1 MSKSMLIDATQ
12 AEETRVVLL
21 SGNRVEDFDFETE
34 SRKQLKGNIY
44 LARVTRVEPSL
55 QAAFVEYG
63 GNRHGFLAFSEIHPD
78 YYRIPVED
86 REALLAEERAEDA
99 VAQAAAEDAPATTPE
114 ERAEARAH
122 NDADD
127 DEDGGAPAPA
137 PESIGG
143 DDTDGD
149 DDDVR
154 PRKNLSRRYK
164 IQEVVTRRQIMLVQ
178 VVKEER
184 GNKGAALTTYLS
196 LAGRYC
202 VLMPN
207 TARGGGV
214 SRKITNI
221 ADRKRLKQIVE
232 GLEVPEGMA
241 VIVRTAGSQRT
252 KTEIKRDYEYL
263 LRLWD
268 QIREKTLTSS
278 APCLIYE
285 EANLIKRSIRDL
297 YTRDIDEV
305 LVEGEDG
312 YRIAK
317 DFMRTLVPSHAKR
330 VQPYKEQTV
339 PLFHRYQ
346 IEGQLDAIHNPVVQL
361 KSGGY
366 LVMSQTEALV
376 AIDVNSGR
384 ATRERNIE
392 ETALKTNLEAA
403 DEVARQLRLR
413 DMAGL
418 VVIDFI
424 DMDEPRNQH
433 AVERR
438 MKDAMKN
445 DRARIQLGRISH
457 FGLMELSRQRLRPSV
472 FEASTQVCVQCA
484 GSGRVRST
492 DSTAL
497 HVLRAIEEEGIK
509 QKANEIAVYVPSEVG
524 FYILNKKRD
533 ALATIEERYGF
544 RVFLEADDSLVP
556 PDMRIER
563 MLPKAASERIDLAAP
578 IVAPHVEEDD
588 EDIEIEADAEVET
601 EERDEERRPKRSRR
615 RRRRGGDKRAAE
627 QQDQGESV
635 SEEAEESEESGESN
649 AAAADGDAAAGDDED
664 GNKKRRRRGKRGGR
678 RRSRR
683 GNGEE
688 GVGANE
694 NGEGTEQTDE
704 AASESQNSQAAP
716 AEQNENEQQTE
727 APAAAD
733 APQVTEEA
741 PAEVKEVASDAA
753 PAEAEAEAPAVVEEK
768 PKRKPRVRRK
778 KAVDAEAAP
787 AAESDDKADKTDK
800 TEAKPAAK
808 PRRRS
813 RAKKAETVEA
823 VEVVAEAPK
832 ADTAPAPSAPAPAP
846 APAAPAE
853 EAPAA
858 LSSGNGSDTIAETA
872 PAEPEKTSDDGSNV
886 VEVESTAKDGKTR
899 RGWWNRLIP
908 S

>member
-86 REALLAEERAEDA
+86 REALLAEERAEDE
-99 VAQAAAEDAPATTPE
+99 VAAAAAAGEDVPAPTPE
-114 ERAEARAH
+114 ERAEARASH
-122 NDADD
+122 ATGDE
-127 DEDGGAPAPA
+127 DEDGPPAPP

-154 PRKNLSRRYK
+154 PRKNISRRYK
-164 IQEVVTRRQIMLVQ
+164 IQEVITRRQIMLVQ

-232 GLEVPEGMA
+232 GLELPEGMA

-376 AIDVNSGR
+376 AVDVNSGR

-509 QKANEIAVYVPSEVG
+509 QKASEIAVFVPSEVG

-563 MLPKAASERIDLAAP
+563 MLPKSASERIDLAAP

-588 EDIEIEADAEVET
+588 EEVEIEADAEEQ
-601 EERDEERRPKRSRR
+601 ERDEERRPKRSRR
-615 RRRRGGDKRAAE
+615 RRRRGGEKRAAE
-627 QQDQGESV
+627 QQDQGDSV
-635 SEEAEESEESGESN
+635 SEEAKDAEQSDEEK
-649 AAAADGDAAAGDDED
+649 AAAADGEAATGDDED

-688 GVGANE
+688 GAAANE
-694 NGEGTEQTDE
+694 NGEGVEQTGADASEGQDSQVASSTEQGE
-704 AASESQNSQAAP
+704 QADAVTP
-716 AEQNENEQQTE
+716 EVTE
-727 APAAAD
+727 APAK
-733 APQVTEEA
+733 VE
-741 PAEVKEVASDAA
+741 DAA
-753 PAEAEAEAPAVVEEK
+753 PDAVPVEAAASAEAPAVEEEK
-768 PKRKPRVRRK
+768 PKRKPRARRK
-778 KAVDAEAAP
+778 KVVEAEAAPAP
-787 AAESDDKADKTDK
+787 AAESDEKAEKA
-800 TEAKPAAK
+800 EEKPAK

-813 RAKKAETVEA
+813 RAKKAVAAEA
-823 VEVVAEAPK
+823 VDEAPK
-832 ADTAPAPSAPAPAP
+832 EDAAPVKET
-846 APAAPAE
+846 PAAAAE
-853 EAPAA
+853 EV
-858 LSSGNGSDTIAETA
+858 SSGNGSDKIAETA
-872 PAEPEKTSDDGSNV
+872 SPEPEKAPDDGNTV
-886 VEVESTAKDGKTR
+886 VDVDSPAKEGKTR

>member
-1 MSKSMLIDATQ
+1 MSKRMLIDATQ
-12 AEETRVVLL
+12 EEETRVVLL

-86 REALLAEERAEDA
+86 REALLAEEREGGAPAEDPSEESA
-99 VAQAAAEDAPATTPE
+99 VEVPDMPVDAAGD
-114 ERAEARAH
+114 
-122 NDADD
+122 DD
-127 DEDGGAPAPA
+127 DEDAPPAPP
-137 PESIGG
+137 PESVGG
-143 DDTDGD
+143 DDTDDAED
-149 DDDVR
+149 DR

-221 ADRKRLKQIVE
+221 ADRKRLKQVVE
-232 GLEVPEGMA
+232 GLDVPEGMA

-263 LRLWD
+263 LRLWS

-278 APCLIYE
+278 APCLIHE

-297 YTRDIDEV
+297 YTSDIGEV

-366 LVMSQTEALV
+366 LVMNQTEALV

-424 DMDEPRNQH
+424 DMDESRNQH

-438 MKDAMKN
+438 MKEAMKN

-472 FEASTQVCVQCA
+472 FEASTQVCSQCS

-509 QKANEIAVYVPSEVG
+509 QKSNEIAVFVPSEVG

-533 ALATIEERYGF
+533 ALAAIEQRYGF
-544 RVFLEADDSLVP
+544 RVFLEADESLIP

-563 MLPKAASERIDLAAP
+563 MIPKPASEKLDLAAP
-578 IVAPHVEEDD
+578 ITAAPVVHDD
-588 EDIEIEADAEVET
+588 EDEDEVS
-601 EERDEERRPKRSRR
+601 EERDDERRSKRSRR
-615 RRRRGGDKRAAE
+615 RRRRGGDKRASE
-627 QQDQGESV
+627 QQDQGDSV
-635 SEEAEESEESGESN
+635 SEEAEAGE
-649 AAAADGDAAAGDDED
+649 DAAAEAAGGENAPAGGEDED
-664 GNKKRRRRGKRGGR
+664 GAKKRRRRGKRGGR

-688 GVGANE
+688 GATAQDNADGAE
-694 NGEGTEQTDE
+694 QPADQAAATDDDSGE
-704 AASESQNSQAAP
+704 SAAP
-716 AEQNENEQQTE
+716 AEET
-727 APAAAD
+727 
-733 APQVTEEA
+733 VT
-741 PAEVKEVASDAA
+741 AEAA
-753 PAEAEAEAPAVVEEK
+753 PAPEEQPEETQAEETK
-768 PKRKPRVRRK
+768 PKRKPRTRRK
-778 KAVDAEAAP
+778 KAAEADAEAPATEEAGAATDSAETKEEEPAP
-787 AAESDDKADKTDK
+787 
-800 TEAKPAAK
+800 K

-813 RAKKAETVEA
+813 RAKKTE
-823 VEVVAEAPK
+823 PK
-832 ADTAPAPSAPAPAP
+832 AEPETATTE
-846 APAAPAE
+846 PAAPSE
-853 EAPAA
+853 EAAPEAA
-858 LSSGNGSDTIAETA
+858 VAAESAPQPVSSGSGADKVEEPAPVS
-872 PAEPEKTSDDGSNV
+872 PAESAGATVVNVDDKPS
-886 VEVESTAKDGKTR
+886 EDKPR
-899 RGWWNRLIP
+899 RGGWWNRLIP

>member
-122 NDADD
+122 NDDDD

-649 AAAADGDAAAGDDED
+649 AAAADGDAVAGDDED

-688 GVGANE
+688 GVAANE
-694 NGEGTEQTDE
+694 NGEGTEQTDD
-704 AASESQNSQAAP
+704 AALESQNSQAAP
-716 AEQNENEQQTE
+716 AEQNENEQQTGV
-727 APAAAD
+727 PVAAD

-741 PAEVKEVASDAA
+741 PAEVKEAASDAA
-753 PAEAEAEAPAVVEEK
+753 PAEAEAEAPAVAEEK

-778 KAVDAEAAP
+778 KAADAEAAP
-787 AAESDDKADKTDK
+787 AAESDDKADK

-823 VEVVAEAPK
+823 VEAAAEAPK
-832 ADTAPAPSAPAPAP
+832 ADTAPAPSAPAPA
-846 APAAPAE
+846 APVE
-853 EAPAA
+853 EVPAA
-858 LSSGNGSDTIAETA
+858 LSSGNGSDAIAETA
-872 PAEPEKTSDDGSNV
+872 PAEPEKASDDGSNV